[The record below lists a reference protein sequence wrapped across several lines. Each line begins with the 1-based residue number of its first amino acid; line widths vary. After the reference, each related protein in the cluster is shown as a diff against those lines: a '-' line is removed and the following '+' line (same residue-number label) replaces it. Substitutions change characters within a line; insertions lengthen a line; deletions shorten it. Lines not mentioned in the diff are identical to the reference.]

1 MYEEKVEEFWL
12 YLNVDGK
19 GGYKKD
25 KVRDRGDTG
34 KVRFLKDKNLRK
46 INLGGGNFS
55 LSPCT

>member
-46 INLGGGNFS
+46 INLGGVIFH
-55 LSPCT
+55 